1 MKKILVAINIEKNAD
16 RLIAKAEEI
25 AQAFGSKIWILHV
38 SEPDPD
44 DYLGLEAGPQYA
56 QDKRVENRKK
66 EGELV
71 KRMAENLRLKNIEA
85 EGVQLKGSTV
95 KMIKKEVQNINADL
109 LIAGHHKKNFFYDMF
124 VGSLKQELID
134 DLDVP
139 VLLVPVNHRS

>member
-16 RLIAKAEEI
+16 RLLAKAEEI

-66 EGELV
+66 EGALV
-71 KRMAENLRLKNIEA
+71 KNLAEKLRQKNIEA
-85 EGVQLKGSTV
+85 EGIQLEGSTV
-95 KMIKKEVQNINADL
+95 KMIKKEVKKINADL
-109 LIAGHHKKNFFYDMF
+109 VIAGHHKKNFFYEMF
-124 VGSLKQELID
+124 VGSIEQELIE

-139 VLLVPVNHRS
+139 VLLVPIRHKP

>member
-44 DYLGLEAGPQYA
+44 DFLGLEAGPQYA

-66 EGELV
+66 EGALV
-71 KRMAENLRLKNIEA
+71 RRLAEDLRQKNIDA
-85 EGVQLKGSTV
+85 EGVQLEGSTA
-95 KMIKKEVQNINADL
+95 KMIKKEVKKINAD
-109 LIAGHHKKNFFYDMF
+109 IVVAGHHKKNFFYQMF
-124 VGSLKQELID
+124 VGSLEHDLID
-134 DLDVP
+134 DLDIP
-139 VLLVPVNHRS
+139 VLLVPVRH